1 MGKED
6 RALGMVLPT
15 GSGGSDRVGLGVS
28 SVAPAGIRGLCLP
41 LKQQVFGSPSLA
53 ASAHPSRRCSSG
65 LCEGH
70 SLQDWQRE
78 CSDPGNLLEQKKP
91 AVFLVC

>member
-1 MGKED
+1 MGQGVCQGGCPGELTLGKED

-41 LKQQVFGSPSLA
+41 MKHLLGSLTSPL
-53 ASAHPSRRCSSG
+53 
-65 LCEGH
+65 
-70 SLQDWQRE
+70 
-78 CSDPGNLLEQKKP
+78 
-91 AVFLVC
+91 